1 MMTIMKSLY
10 FTTILFLQNVL
21 VLSLENGQQMDKRVE
36 RLEKII
42 LHQNRVNAE
51 QQIQLDKQQSVIKEL
66 QADISRMKVE
76 ISHCTSTKEH
86 VSPQK
91 RQYSPT
97 EVAFSTQLT
106 KHLTGLGHHAAVIFD
121 KVILDTTSSYNV
133 GDGVFTVP
141 MTGIY
146 VFTWT
151 ASVGNGNWETTELIV
166 NGTPYAYTLVD
177 AGASGDYGSG
187 TQTVVLKVN
196 QSDHVLVRT
205 GNTGDGK
212 LDGNKY
218 DTFSGWILFP
228 LE

>member
-1 MMTIMKSLY
+1 MIPLY
-10 FTTILFLQNVL
+10 FTIILLLQTSQI
-21 VLSLENGQQMDKRVE
+21 LSLENDKQMEK
-36 RLEKII
+36 RLEILEKVI
-42 LHQNRVNAE
+42 LHQNRLNAE
-51 QQIQLDKQQSVIKEL
+51 QQIQLNRQQSVIKEL
-66 QADISRMKVE
+66 QTEISRMNVE
-76 ISHCTSTKEH
+76 ISDCTSMK
-86 VSPQK
+86 VQK
-91 RQYSPT
+91 RQQSST

-106 KHLTGLGHHAAVIFD
+106 KHLAGLGHHSAVIFD
-121 KVILDTTSSYNV
+121 KVILDTTSSYNT

-151 ASVGNGNWETTELIV
+151 ASVGNGNWETTELVV

-177 AGASGDYGSG
+177 AGTGGDYGSG

-196 QSDHVLVRT
+196 QSDHVLIRT
-205 GNTGDGK
+205 GNTGDGIV
-212 LDGNKY
+212 DGNKY